1 MHLNLLSLLIFSTQI
16 MKKFLLGL
24 LFIGSLQFASAQEIG
39 VRFGDVTGN
48 DVAVDAVFAAGKF
61 SRIHADVSFG
71 NGGVGVEALY
81 DFIYRPLGS
90 EAFNWYV
97 GAGPSAF
104 IGDDF
109 QLGLSGE
116 VGLEYHFKGAPIAIG
131 VDWRPTLWVL
141 DETDFRAGG
150 FGLNVR
156 FVF

>member
-1 MHLNLLSLLIFSTQI
+1 

-24 LFIGSLQFASAQEIG
+24 LFMGSMHFVNAQEIG

-48 DVAVDAVFAAGKF
+48 DVAVDAVFSAGKF

-90 EAFNWYV
+90 ESFNWYM

-116 VGLEYHFKGAPIAIG
+116 VGLEYRFKGAPIAIG

-141 DETDFRAGG
+141 EDTDFHAGG